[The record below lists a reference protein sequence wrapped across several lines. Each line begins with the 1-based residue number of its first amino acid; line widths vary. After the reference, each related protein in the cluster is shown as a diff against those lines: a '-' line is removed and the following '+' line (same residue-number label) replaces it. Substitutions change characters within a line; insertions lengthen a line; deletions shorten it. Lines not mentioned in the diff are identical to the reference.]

1 MFHWPCFHISC
12 GYKLLEFFFIEYIEL
27 FLNCIPHVR
36 FPQLSTGEIFI
47 NYLDSWQ
54 QRFLLQPLSSSQ
66 VCMILRMIV
75 LLMYF
80 ITVARLLSSL
90 YLCTL
95 SQLVFYFPNFY
106 LFLPDREGKGHD
118 AGTETDI
125 NLDHQPFYHFLG
137 TDQSKDILCWK
148 DSEHPKWTVGSEI
161 TEDGKVGRILCAVFQ
176 IKHGILILWLY
187 NIFFW
192 LTIIHSCMFLHILCT
207 LYSCMLL

>member
-1 MFHWPCFHISC
+1 
-12 GYKLLEFFFIEYIEL
+12 
-27 FLNCIPHVR
+27 
-36 FPQLSTGEIFI
+36 
-47 NYLDSWQ
+47 
-54 QRFLLQPLSSSQ
+54 
-66 VCMILRMIV
+66 MILRMIV

-125 NLDHQPFYHFLG
+125 NLDHQLFYHFLG
-137 TDQSKDILCWK
+137 TDQSEDILCWK

-161 TEDGKVGRILCAVFQ
+161 TEDGKVGRILCVVFQ

-187 NIFFW
+187 NIFF
-192 LTIIHSCMFLHILCT
+192 LAYNHTFLHVFAHFVYFVFLHAFVKCSQHIIMPSNPTIYESRLVHR
-207 LYSCMLL
+207 